1 MDLSDGSC
9 RIPLLHHRS
18 VWEESRDVNT
28 SATHCKCFKT
38 ALMVCVLSTYRGYFF
53 KGGRVHNF
61 GPRTSHVVHVCSS
74 NSCQSCQMFESPIF
88 DSRHPWQYWPVS
100 VMPFLYA
107 WLWCVPSVHMCIC
120 FLRLVYIY
128 LLIGETSLFPGKSAG
143 WEWTCPRK
151 RWRKRERNVEAMP
164 FEIFFLTE

>member
-88 DSRHPWQYWPVS
+88 DSRHIHDSTDLLASCLSYMPDFDVS
-100 VMPFLYA
+100 PLYTCA
-107 WLWCVPSVHMCIC
+107 YVFWDW
-120 FLRLVYIY
+120 YIY

-151 RWRKRERNVEAMP
+151 RWRKRERNVEAMA
-164 FEIFFLTE
+164 FEIFF